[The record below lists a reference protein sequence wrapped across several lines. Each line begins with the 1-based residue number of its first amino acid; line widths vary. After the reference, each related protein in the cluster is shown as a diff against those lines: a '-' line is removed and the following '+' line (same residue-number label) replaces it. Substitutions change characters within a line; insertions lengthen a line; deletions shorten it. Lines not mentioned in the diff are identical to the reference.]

1 MQRTMACLSFFFSS
15 HGAQARGHNTHTHK
29 HTQSAG
35 RWSAVLNQ
43 VCGAEQ
49 TNRGRGEELS
59 KQAKRKK
66 KMGAYSAKK
75 QEISIETIRDTA
87 KAGRGGQAQDRGL
100 FWTRRP
106 S

>member
-1 MQRTMACLSFFFSS
+1 MQRTMACLFFSS
-15 HGAQARGHNTHTHK
+15 HVAQARVHNTHTHK
-29 HTQSAG
+29 HTQSEA
-35 RWSAVLNQ
+35 RQSAVLNQ

-49 TNRGRGEELS
+49 AKRGRGEELS
-59 KQAKRKK
+59 KHEESKK
-66 KMGAYSAKK
+66 KKKLGAYSAKK

-100 FWTRRP
+100 FWARRP